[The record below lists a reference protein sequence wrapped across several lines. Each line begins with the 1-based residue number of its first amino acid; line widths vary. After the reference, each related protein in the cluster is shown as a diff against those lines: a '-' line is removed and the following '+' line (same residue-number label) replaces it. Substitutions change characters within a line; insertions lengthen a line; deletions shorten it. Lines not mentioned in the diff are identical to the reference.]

1 VKAEVELVAEAVR
14 AGEQGGGSMPFAL
27 RPLTSRS
34 CELRAGASRLAIEF
48 LDGEAGGVLPLLL
61 LLGTA
66 EAMAPSETRSRNS
79 RFEVLVIDTP
89 FPIAR
94 VALAF
99 TPFQVTADALLMV
112 ALRTSSCHL
121 RCVLCQWLSFSP
133 GAGLESGGGGGV

>member
-1 VKAEVELVAEAVR
+1 MKAEAVR
-14 AGEQGGGSMPFAL
+14 AGERGGGSMPFASRL
-27 RPLTSRS
+27 LTPRS

-48 LDGEAGGVLPLLL
+48 LDGEAGGVPLPA
-61 LLGTA
+61 GTA

-99 TPFQVTADALLMV
+99 TPFQVAADALLMV

>member
-1 VKAEVELVAEAVR
+1 MPEAVR
-14 AGEQGGGSMPFAL
+14 AGERGGGSMPFAL
-27 RPLTSRS
+27 TSLTSRS

-48 LDGEAGGVLPLLL
+48 LDGEAGGVLLL

-66 EAMAPSETRSRNS
+66 EAIAPSETRSRNS

>member
-1 VKAEVELVAEAVR
+1 MDLVTEAVR
-14 AGEQGGGSMPFAL
+14 AGERGGGSMPFAL

-48 LDGEAGGVLPLLL
+48 LDGEAGGVLP